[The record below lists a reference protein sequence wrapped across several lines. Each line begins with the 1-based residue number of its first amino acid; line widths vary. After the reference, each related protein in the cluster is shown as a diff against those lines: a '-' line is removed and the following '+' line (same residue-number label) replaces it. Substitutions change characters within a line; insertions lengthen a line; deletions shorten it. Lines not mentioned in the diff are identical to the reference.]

1 MSEYDFTLKF
11 ALPDSNAD
19 PEQFIGVLLEA
30 GCDDALIGIGAT
42 GRISLDFT
50 REARSALEAVS
61 SAVVSVK
68 KAIPDVKLI
77 EATPDL
83 VGLTDVAD
91 ILGFSRQNM
100 RKIMLKGGADFPPP
114 SHEASKSVF
123 WHLSSILSWLANVG
137 QYKIDKSLL
146 ELAEINKTLNA
157 IREWQNTDPEI
168 EEQVRDLCA

>member
-1 MSEYDFTLKF
+1 MNEYDFTLKF
-11 ALPDSNAD
+11 ALPGAETD
-19 PEQFIGVLLEA
+19 PEEFVGALLEA
-30 GCDDALIGIGAT
+30 GCDDALIGIGTT

-61 SAVVSVK
+61 TAIKNVKSV
-68 KAIPDVKLI
+68 IPGAKLI

-91 ILGFSRQNM
+91 MLGFSRQNM

-114 SHEASKSVF
+114 SHEANKSVF
-123 WHLSSILSWLANVG
+123 WHLSSILSWLANAG

-146 ELAEINKTLNA
+146 DLAEINKTLNS
-157 IREWQNTDPEI
+157 IQERHNTDPEL
-168 EEQVRDLCA
+168 EKQVRDLCA